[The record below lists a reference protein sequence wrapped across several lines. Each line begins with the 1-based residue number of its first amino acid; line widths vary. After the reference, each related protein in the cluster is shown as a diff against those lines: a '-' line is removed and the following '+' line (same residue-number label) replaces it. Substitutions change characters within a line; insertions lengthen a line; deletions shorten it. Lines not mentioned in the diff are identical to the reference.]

1 MRVIEWLFLPVFVM
15 AGVFAFRSA
24 VDRWSTAEGFAS
36 PTPDVRTTD
45 VRTTDVATSK
55 LPTTDVPMT
64 DIPGDK
70 LQALR
75 DAANPTPSDA
85 DAIQAHKTLL
95 KYIQND
101 YKKGV
106 YFVLNIANQFF
117 GPGLM
122 IQKDM
127 DPSTILAN
135 YRNPLQGV

>member
-45 VRTTDVATSK
+45 M
-55 LPTTDVPMT
+55 PMT
-64 DIPGDK
+64 DIPADK

-75 DAANPTPSDA
+75 DAANPTPTDD

>member
-36 PTPDVRTTD
+36 PT
-45 VRTTDVATSK
+45 TDVA
-55 LPTTDVPMT
+55 TTDVPMT
-64 DIPGDK
+64 DIPADK

>member
-1 MRVIEWLFLPVFVM
+1 MRVIEWLFLPIFVM

-24 VDRWSTAEGFAS
+24 MDRWTAAEGFAS
-36 PTPDVRTTD
+36 PTTD
-45 VRTTDVATSK
+45 V
-55 LPTTDVPMT
+55 PTTD
-64 DIPGDK
+64 IPADK
-70 LQALR
+70 LQSLR
-75 DAANPTPSDA
+75 DAANPTPTDA

-122 IQKDM
+122 IRKDM

-135 YRNPLQGV
+135 YVNPLQGI

>member
-1 MRVIEWLFLPVFVM
+1 MRVIEWLFLPIFVM
-15 AGVFAFRSA
+15 AGVFAFRSGI
-24 VDRWSTAEGFAS
+24 DRWTTTEEFAS
-36 PTPDVRTTD
+36 
-45 VRTTDVATSK
+45 
-55 LPTTDVPMT
+55 PTTDVPTT
-64 DIPGDK
+64 DIPADK
-70 LQALR
+70 LQSLR

-122 IQKDM
+122 IRKDM

-135 YRNPLQGV
+135 YVNPLQGV

>member
-15 AGVFAFRSA
+15 AGVFAFRGA
-24 VDRWSTAEGFAS
+24 IDRFTTAEGFAAES
-36 PTPDVRTTD
+36 PDTP
-45 VRTTDVATSK
+45 
-55 LPTTDVPMT
+55 LPE
-64 DIPGDK
+64 IPADK
-70 LQALR
+70 LQSLR

-122 IQKDM
+122 IRKDM

-135 YRNPLQGV
+135 YVNPLQGV

>member
-1 MRVIEWLFLPVFVM
+1 MRVIEWLFLPIFVM
-15 AGVFAFRSA
+15 AGVFAFRSGI
-24 VDRWSTAEGFAS
+24 DRWTTAEGFAS
-36 PTPDVRTTD
+36 PTPDM
-45 VRTTDVATSK
+45 
-55 LPTTDVPMT
+55 PIT
-64 DIPGDK
+64 DIPADK
-70 LQALR
+70 LQSLR
-75 DAANPTPSDA
+75 DAANPTPSDD

-122 IQKDM
+122 IRKDM

-135 YRNPLQGV
+135 YVNPLQGI